1 MEVSELENM
10 ARGAVQEISA
20 LGDVRELEAQRVKWL
35 GGKGLVRRA
44 RAAIKEHQ
52 GEARIEFAR
61 EVNRIAEEI
70 TRVVD
75 EATERIA
82 AEATARRIA
91 DDRIDPSLPATAPRR
106 GALHPVRIVEQ
117 RCVEIMARLGFEQ
130 AEGPEV
136 ETDYF
141 NFDALNIPRDHPARD
156 MQDTFWVDEQRLLR
170 THTTSVQARVLA
182 GAGGR
187 PVKVVV
193 AGRVYRNEAVDATHL
208 AMFHQLDG
216 FWVDRGLT
224 FAHLKGVAVHLA
236 RELYGDR
243 RVRLKPK
250 SYPYTEPS
258 VGIDVECGICR
269 GDGCSACHESGWV
282 TIMGAGMVHR
292 NVLQEFGYDPEVFSG
307 FAFGWGL
314 SRMTTQMY
322 GLSKLRPVY
331 RGDLRLLRV
340 MDGRPALCV

>member
-10 ARGAVQEISA
+10 ARSAVEEISVLSDA
-20 LGDVRELEAQRVKWL
+20 GELEAQRVKWL

-44 RAAIKEHQ
+44 RASIKEYQ
-52 GEARIEFAR
+52 GEARVEFAR

-75 EATERIA
+75 EATRRIA

-91 DDRIDPSLPATAPRR
+91 DDWIDPSLPATAPRR
-106 GALHPVRIVEQ
+106 GALHPVRVVEK
-117 RCVEIMARLGFEQ
+117 RCVEIMGRLGFEQ

-182 GAGGR
+182 RAAGR

-258 VGIDVECGICR
+258 VGIDVECGLC
-269 GDGCSACHESGWV
+269 GGSGCSACHDSGWV

-292 NVLQEFGYDPEVFSG
+292 NVLQEFGYDPNAFSG

-322 GLSKLRPVY
+322 GLSKLRPIY

-340 MDGRPALCV
+340 LDGRSALCV

>member
-1 MEVSELENM
+1 MKVSELERM
-10 ARGAVQEISA
+10 SRSAVSEISELSDA
-20 LGDVRELEAQRVKWL
+20 GKLEEYRVRWL
-35 GGKGLVRRA
+35 GGKGLIRRA

-52 GEARIEFAR
+52 GPERVEFAKG
-61 EVNRIAEEI
+61 VNRVAEEI
-70 TRVVD
+70 TEVLARAAD
-75 EATERIA
+75 RIED
-82 AEATARRIA
+82 EATARRIA
-91 DDRIDPSLPATAPRR
+91 EDWIDPSLPATAPRR
-106 GALHPVRIVEQ
+106 GALHPVRVVEL
-117 RCVEIMARLGFEQ
+117 RCVEIMGRLGFEQ

-136 ETDYF
+136 ETSYY
-141 NFDALNIPRDHPARD
+141 NFDALNIARDHPARD

-170 THTTSVQARVLA
+170 THTTSVQARLLA
-182 GAGGR
+182 QAEGR

-216 FWVDRGLT
+216 FWVDQGLT

-243 RVRLKPK
+243 RVRFKPK

-258 VGIDVECGICR
+258 VGIDVECGLCR
-269 GDGCSACHESGWV
+269 GSGCAACHESGWV
-282 TIMGAGMVHR
+282 TIMGAGMIHR
-292 NVLQEFGYDPEVFSG
+292 NVLKEFGYDPDRVSG

-322 GLSKLRPVY
+322 GLAKLRPVY
-331 RGDLRLLRV
+331 RGDLRLLRAL
-340 MDGRPALCV
+340 DGRPALCV

>member
-10 ARGAVQEISA
+10 ARSAVEEISA
-20 LGDVRELEAQRVKWL
+20 LTDARELEAQRVKWL

-44 RAAIKEHQ
+44 RASIKEHQ
-52 GEARIEFAR
+52 GEARVEFAR
-61 EVNRIAEEI
+61 QVNRIAEEI
-70 TRVVD
+70 NRVVA
-75 EATERIA
+75 ETTERLA

-91 DDRIDPSLPATAPRR
+91 EDWIDPSLPATAPRR
-106 GALHPVRIVEQ
+106 GALHPVRVVEQ
-117 RCVEIMARLGFEQ
+117 RCVEIMGRLGFEQ

-258 VGIDVECGICR
+258 VGIDVECGLCR
-269 GDGCSACHESGWV
+269 GAGCSACHESGWV

-340 MDGRPALCV
+340 LDGRSALCV

>member
-1 MEVSELENM
+1 MKFSELENM
-10 ARGAVQEISA
+10 AEGAVEAIA
-20 LGDVRELEAQRVKWL
+20 ELTDAEELEKYRVKWL

-44 RAAIKEHQ
+44 RASIKQYE
-52 GEARIEFAR
+52 GERRIEFAR
-61 EVNRIAEEI
+61 NVNRVAEEI
-70 TRVVD
+70 THVLA

-91 DDRIDPSLPATAPRR
+91 EDWIDPSLPSTAPQR
-106 GALHPVRIVEQ
+106 GALHPVRMVEL
-117 RCVEIMARLGFEQ
+117 RCLEILSRLGFEQ

-156 MQDTFWVDEQRLLR
+156 MQDTFWVDGERLLR

-182 GAGGR
+182 GAAGK

-216 FWVDRGLT
+216 FWLDRGLT

-236 RELYGDR
+236 RELYGER

-258 VGIDVECGICR
+258 VGIDVECGLCG
-269 GDGCSACHESGWV
+269 GDGCLACHDSGWV

-292 NVLQEFGYDPEVFSG
+292 NVLMEFGYDPDEISG

-322 GLSKLRPVY
+322 GLSRLRPIY
-331 RGDLRLLRV
+331 RGDLRLLRALNR
-340 MDGRPALCV
+340 RPALCV